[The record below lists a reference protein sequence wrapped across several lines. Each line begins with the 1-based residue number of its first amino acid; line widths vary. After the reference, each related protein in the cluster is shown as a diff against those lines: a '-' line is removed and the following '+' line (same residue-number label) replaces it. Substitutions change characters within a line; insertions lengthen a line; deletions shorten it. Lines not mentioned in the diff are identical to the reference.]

1 MNQFQLISC
10 SWPNKPKGIVQGNSN
25 QSINNMSDNQKLRKN
40 SMPYYNVPPY
50 GGNSNNSN
58 SSNQNN
64 KSPSYPNFGNN
75 SVQQNQQNSPMLSN
89 FQRSSSREN
98 LNQFTLMQQQHHMQY
113 TQMPPPP
120 APPQNASTTT
130 NPGIYGHRNSLNNLM
145 PFPSQQQFANRRNS
159 SCGTDRMMQQHGEKA
174 SMNDSMSTTTTTTT
188 TSDINSRL
196 ESLCR
201 QMTEQAIN

>member
-1 MNQFQLISC
+1 MLKKFNRVIF
-10 SWPNKPKGIVQGNSN
+10 SWPSKPKGIVQGNSN

-40 SMPYYNVPPY
+40 SMPYYNVPSY
-50 GGNSNNSN
+50 ASNVNAN
-58 SSNQNN
+58 PNN
-64 KSPSYPNFGNN
+64 KSLSYPSFNN
-75 SVQQNQQNSPMLSN
+75 NGAPSQQSTSPMLSN

-98 LNQFTLMQQQHHMQY
+98 LNQFALMQQQHHMQY

-120 APPQNASTTT
+120 APQSG
-130 NPGIYGHRNSLNNLM
+130 PGMYGHRNSLNNLM

-159 SCGTDRMMQQHGEKA
+159 SCGTDRMMQQHAEKA
-174 SMNDSMSTTTTTTT
+174 TLSDSLSVTTATTT

-196 ESLCR
+196 ESLCL

>member
-1 MNQFQLISC
+1 M
-10 SWPNKPKGIVQGNSN
+10 QGSSN

-40 SMPYYNVPPY
+40 SMPYYNVPAY
-50 GGNSNNSN
+50 GGNANNN
-58 SSNQNN
+58 SSNPNN
-64 KSPSYPNFGNN
+64 KSLSYPNFGNAGT
-75 SVQQNQQNSPMLSN
+75 QNQQSAPILSN

-120 APPQNASTTT
+120 APAPPSASTT

-159 SCGTDRMMQQHGEKA
+159 SCGTDRMMQQHAEKA
-174 SMNDSMSTTTTTTT
+174 LSDSLSVSTTTTT

>member
-1 MNQFQLISC
+1 M
-10 SWPNKPKGIVQGNSN
+10 QGNSN
-25 QSINNMSDNQKLRKN
+25 QSLNSMCDSQQLRKN
-40 SMPYYNVPPY
+40 YYNVPSY
-50 GGNSNNSN
+50 GG
-58 SSNQNN
+58 
-64 KSPSYPNFGNN
+64 KFGNN
-75 SVQQNQQNSPMLSN
+75 GPPPPQQSAPMLSN

-113 TQMPPPP
+113 SQMPPPP
-120 APPQNASTTT
+120 APISGATT

-159 SCGTDRMMQQHGEKA
+159 SCGTDRMMQQHAEKA
-174 SMNDSMSTTTTTTT
+174 SMGDSLSVSTSTTT